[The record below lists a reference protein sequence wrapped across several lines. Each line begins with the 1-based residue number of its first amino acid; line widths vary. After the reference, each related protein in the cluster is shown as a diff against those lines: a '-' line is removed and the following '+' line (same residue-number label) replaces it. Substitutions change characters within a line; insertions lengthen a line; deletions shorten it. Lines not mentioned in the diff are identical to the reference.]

1 MRALS
6 RARAY
11 ASTQASGA
19 VVAVA
24 GCRRAGCSAGG
35 CTDMGETDA
44 AGTPAFEMTWSST
57 TSSGYCSQ
65 EDSDSE
71 LEQYFTARTSLARK
85 PRREQVGWG
94 PGRAWGAVASA
105 PGSVCSPLR
114 AEASSS
120 CFPPTG

>member
-1 MRALS
+1 
-6 RARAY
+6 
-11 ASTQASGA
+11 
-19 VVAVA
+19 
-24 GCRRAGCSAGG
+24 
-35 CTDMGETDA
+35 MGETDA

-94 PGRAWGAVASA
+94 AVAPA
-105 PGSVCSPLR
+105 LGSVCSPLR